1 MKKIRWGVLSTANI
15 GLEKV
20 IPAMQQGEY
29 LGDDDIERFQFNDEL
44 NAQLKI
50 FHRMLRKAVS
60 ERNAYCT
67 NHPLFQNYL
76 YFNGLSQCNDTKL
89 R

>member
-29 LGDDDIERFQFNDEL
+29 CEMAAI
-44 NAQLKI
+44 A
-50 FHRMLRKAVS
+50 S
-60 ERNAYCT
+60 
-67 NHPLFQNYL
+67 
-76 YFNGLSQCNDTKL
+76 
-89 R
+89 